1 MNRTLVVAAAALTLV
16 VAGCGSDN
24 NSSSSS
30 STGASTPPS
39 QTTAKSGG
47 APSGGKAT
55 NLKIAADPSGQL
67 KFDKSKLSA
76 KAGKV
81 TIVMDNPSSL
91 PHAVEIEGNGVETKG
106 SVVMKGGKSTA
117 SANLKAGKYEFY
129 CPVDGHKQAGMEGTL
144 TVK

>member
-39 QTTAKSGG
+39 QTTGKSGG

-67 KFDKSKLSA
+67 KFDKTSLTA

-81 TIVMDNPSSL
+81 TIDFDNQSSSV
-91 PHAVEIEGNGVETKG
+91 PHAVEIEGNGVEKKTDIVTK
-106 SVVMKGGKSTA
+106 SDAEVTVD
-117 SANLKAGKYEFY
+117 LKPGTYEYY
-129 CPVDGHKQAGMEGTL
+129 CPVSNHRETMKGTL